1 MKKILFHDEVRTKEE
16 LINKIT
22 SLADAPEL
30 NDVKIGVICFIFD
43 KDGKVVLNRRGA
55 GARDDIGKLQALGGS
70 INDSDPDDFRQS
82 MMRELKE
89 EAGVTDTSIDSF
101 VGCIVDSKY
110 DKNAMKNIDWVILSY
125 VGHTGEQELR
135 NMEPERCIGFEHL
148 DINNIDYNDLGET
161 ASSFLQYIKE
171 KGIR

>member
-101 VGCIVDSKY
+101 WYI
-110 DKNAMKNIDWVILSY
+110 W
-125 VGHTGEQELR
+125 ELHIW
-135 NMEPERCIGFEHL
+135 NTDGVNEINERTT
-148 DINNIDYNDLGET
+148 Y
-161 ASSFLQYIKE
+161 QRY
-171 KGIR
+171 

>member
-1 MKKILFHDEVRTKEE
+1 MKKILFTSEVRTKEE
-16 LINKIT
+16 LIDKIT
-22 SLADAPEL
+22 SLPDAPEL

-70 INDSDPDDFRQS
+70 INDSDPDDFRMS

-89 EAGVTDTSIDSF
+89 EAGVTDVSIDSF

-110 DKNAMKNIDWVILSY
+110 DKNAMKIIDWVILAY
-125 VGHTGEQELR
+125 AGHVGVQELK

-148 DINNIDYNDLGET
+148 DINSVNYDDLGET
-161 ASSFLQYIKE
+161 AASFLQYIKE